1 MKAGDL
7 RPGMAVSMD
16 GRLCVVVKVEHR
28 TPGNLRAFVQAKF
41 KDVISAQHTEKR
53 LNPAESVEATTL
65 DRRGCEFLYQDGTG
79 YIFMDSRSFDQFTL
93 DEDTVGDAAGYLPPN
108 AHCDVLVHDERPI
121 LLELPTTV
129 DLLVAECQPGIK
141 GATATNQLKEAVME
155 TGLRTRVPPF
165 IEAGE
170 RLRIAT
176 ADGSYVSRAK
186 ED

>member
-41 KDVISAQHTEKR
+41 KEVISAQHTEKR

-79 YIFMDSRSFDQFTL
+79 YIFMDSQSFDQFTL
-93 DEDTVGDAAGYLPPN
+93 DEDTVGDAAGYLPPT
-108 AHCDVLVHDERPI
+108 P
-121 LLELPTTV
+121 
-129 DLLVAECQPGIK
+129 
-141 GATATNQLKEAVME
+141 TATSSYTMSAPSCSNCPPQWTSSSPSASP
-155 TGLRTRVPPF
+155 GSRGRPRRT
-165 IEAGE
+165 
-170 RLRIAT
+170 
-176 ADGSYVSRAK
+176 SSRRR
-186 ED
+186 